1 MPPRFIAK
9 QLSNPTGLLGRI
21 MGFLMNRHNAKMN
34 DFAVKLLEIASID
47 RVLEI
52 GFGGGVTVPKLLA
65 NAAFVGGLD
74 RSDAMVKLA
83 LSRLAHQARSL
94 PRCSRQVSQIC
105 ASSDRSRQRLGTL
118 SWRNAN
124 ETCRGRGTDSGNA
137 FTSERT
143 VTDCCAFAA

>member
-83 LSRLAHQARSL
+83 
-94 PRCSRQVSQIC
+94 
-105 ASSDRSRQRLGTL
+105 RSRFSRAVKAGRADFREGTVGAIPFPPASFTKACTVNSIYFWPSLEAGFSEIRRVLAPGGRL
-118 SWRNAN
+118 
-124 ETCRGRGTDSGNA
+124 
-137 FTSERT
+137 
-143 VTDCCAFAA
+143 VV